1 MRYYIDQLSLAEVA
15 IENKR
20 GVLEHHARELLMKT
34 TDEDEKTALQFHLE
48 FVEKTRKLSPG
59 TNEDLSLATLSRCL
73 QDVIVV
79 NEVRTRKSLQ
89 WFWVDAH
96 LKNVT
101 GFGVQAGSQA
111 LADVLAFLRHWPM
124 MNTAHVVFDVLHP
137 TLRAADM
144 TTIEKM
150 HILTK
155 GFDFQLVASHD

>member
-1 MRYYIDQLSLAEVA
+1 MRYYIDQLSLAEVV
-15 IENKR
+15 IGNKR
-20 GVLEHHARELLMKT
+20 GVLQHHARELLMKT

-79 NEVRTRKSLQ
+79 NGVRTPESLQ
-89 WFWVDAH
+89 WFLVDAH

-101 GFGVQAGSQA
+101 GFGMQAGSQA
-111 LADVLAFLRHWPM
+111 LADVLAFLRPWPM
-124 MNTAHVVFDVLHP
+124 LNTAHVVFDVLHP
-137 TLRAADM
+137 ILRAVDM

-150 HILTK
+150 QILTK
-155 GFDFQLVASHD
+155 